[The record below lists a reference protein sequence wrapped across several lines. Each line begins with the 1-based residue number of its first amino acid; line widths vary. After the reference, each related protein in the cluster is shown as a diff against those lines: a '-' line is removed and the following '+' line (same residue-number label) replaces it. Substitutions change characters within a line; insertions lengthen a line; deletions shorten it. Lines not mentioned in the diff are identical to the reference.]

1 MTVTE
6 LALRTA
12 PSALVVNGG
21 TPEQSQDG
29 PVADRIPQP
38 RAASATARVPA
49 RTVGLIASMGVF
61 MAFFD
66 NTVVGIAYPSL
77 LAAFPEA
84 GMSGMSWVFNAY
96 AIVFAALLV
105 PAGRIAD
112 LLGRRRVFSA
122 GIVLFTLAS
131 LLCAL
136 APTAAMLIAARALQG
151 AGAAILV
158 PASLALVLQAN
169 PGRSRTPAVAAWSAT
184 AVVAAGIGPSLGGL
198 LVELWDWR
206 LVFLVNVPVGLLV
219 WRLSARKL
227 VESRAAG
234 QRGAPDLAG
243 ALLLVIAVGA
253 LILAIVQTDGWGLV
267 SPGVLVALAAAVVV
281 LAAFVR
287 RSLWHPSPV
296 VDSALLQRR
305 TFAVASGLTLLGSV
319 GFYAAGLAN
328 LLYLMEV
335 WGYSPLKAGL
345 AFTPAP
351 FVAAAAAV
359 IAGRLAAGRD
369 IRPFLLTGSV
379 LWTFAPLWL
388 ALRGGTDPAFLEVY
402 LPSAVI
408 GAIGIGLTF
417 PVVSDAAVADAP
429 GGQFAAATALNS
441 GIRELGAAVGIALCV
456 ALLGTAET
464 TGLAAFDL
472 VWFFGAGCFV
482 LFGITALVSGRI
494 EASPA
499 APEPLPVAPPR
510 PAVTVAPPAPNGRP
524 TSHRDRADQDSE
536 RKTLSILPSAVLDSA
551 ERVTLFGG
559 EWLFRQGDEGGALY
573 IVERGRIEVI
583 AEPRGRE
590 PVTLREL
597 GPGAVVGELAL
608 LSGGLRSASVRAR
621 RDTALLRVGGDELE
635 ALLEANPAFGRTL
648 LRRVARQLETA
659 RPASPPGRDAAK
671 VTALFTT
678 GQDDPVW
685 RATAL
690 FTGSIRGLGDTVVLD
705 QRIGA
710 DLLGDA
716 LEQAERRHS
725 HVLLLAGTPGTEWA
739 SSCGRQADRAVVIV
753 GDMPAVGHPVRVALP
768 RGADVALAGRFG
780 DPAAAAFLAE
790 IDAHSS
796 QRIRPGADGERDAA
810 ALARRVTGR
819 SVGLVLS
826 GGGARGFAHI
836 GVIEE
841 LLAAGIA
848 IDRVAGASMGAFI
861 GAMFAAGLDPDEIDD
876 HCYQEWVRR
885 NPARDYRLPRTSLI
899 RGAHVRSM
907 LERLLPAGIED
918 LVRPF
923 TCVSTDL
930 IRGELVAHR
939 RGPLPLSVAAS
950 MALPAFAPPVRL
962 DGRLLCDGGVIDNL
976 PVAGMAADGEGPI
989 IASDV
994 GEPED
999 RHMRRVEAP
1008 ETDPTLP
1015 EILYRLVLLQTTDS
1029 QAAARR
1035 HAQLLILPEHEG
1047 VGRLEFHQLDRMREE
1062 GRRAAAQ
1069 ALKNAPRE
1077 LFL

>member
-1 MTVTE
+1 MAVAE
-6 LALRTA
+6 LASTTL
-12 PSALVVNGG
+12 PSASSAGA
-21 TPEQSQDG
+21 
-29 PVADRIPQP
+29 PVGESIAQP
-38 RAASATARVPA
+38 RAVVAATARVPA

-77 LAAFPEA
+77 LASFPEA
-84 GMSGMSWVFNAY
+84 GMSGMSWVLNAY

-105 PAGRIAD
+105 PAGLLAD
-112 LLGRRRVFSA
+112 LLGRRRLFSA
-122 GIVLFTLAS
+122 GIVLFTFAS

-136 APTAAMLIAARALQG
+136 APTAELLIAARALQG

-158 PASLALVLQAN
+158 PASLALVLEAN

-184 AVVAAGIGPSLGGL
+184 AVVAAGIGPSIGGL
-198 LVELWDWR
+198 LVELSDWR
-206 LVFLVNVPVGLLV
+206 LVFLVNLPVGLLV

-234 QRGAPDLAG
+234 RRAAPDLAG
-243 ALLLVIAVGA
+243 SLLLMVAVAA

-267 SPGVLVALAAAVVV
+267 SVGVLVALAAAVVA

-287 RSLWHPSPV
+287 RSRRHPSPV
-296 VDSALLQRR
+296 IDHALLKRR
-305 TFAVASGLTLLGSV
+305 TFVVASGLTLLGSV

-369 IRPFLLTGSV
+369 IRPFVLTGAV

-388 ALRGGTDPAFLEVY
+388 ALRGGTEPAFLEVY

-408 GAIGIGLTF
+408 GAAGIGLTF

-429 GGQFAAATALNS
+429 GGQFAAATAVNT
-441 GIRELGAAVGIALCV
+441 GIREFGAAVGIALCV
-456 ALLGTAET
+456 ALLGTA
-464 TGLAAFDL
+464 GAGDLAAFDL
-472 VWFFGAGCFV
+472 VWFSGAGCFV
-482 LFGITALVSGRI
+482 LFGLAALMAGRI
-494 EASPA
+494 EASTTEPA
-499 APEPLPVAPPR
+499 PVPVAPPR
-510 PAVTVAPPAPNGRP
+510 PAATVVPRSPNGRP
-524 TSHRDRADQDSE
+524 ASPPGRNGADSE
-536 RKTLSILPSAVLDSA
+536 RNTLSLLPSAVLDGA
-551 ERVTLFGG
+551 ARVTLAGG
-559 EWLFRQGDEGGALY
+559 EWLFRQGDDGGAVY
-573 IVERGRIEVI
+573 IVERGRIEVV
-583 AEPRGRE
+583 AEPPGRE
-590 PVTLREL
+590 PVVIREL

-608 LSGGLRSASVRAR
+608 LSGGSRSASVRAR
-621 RDTALLRVGGDELE
+621 RDTALLRVDGE
-635 ALLEANPAFGRTL
+635 AFESLLQANPDFGRTL

-659 RPASPPGRDAAK
+659 QPRALPGRDAAT
-671 VTALFTT
+671 VTALFTA
-678 GQDDPVW
+678 GQDDACW

-690 FTGSIRGLGDTVVLD
+690 FSRAIHGFGDTVVLD
-705 QRIGA
+705 QRAGA

-716 LEQAERRHS
+716 LEQAERRHA
-725 HVLLLAGTPGTEWA
+725 HVLLLAGMPGTEWA
-739 SSCGRQADRAVVIV
+739 RSCGRQADRAVVIV
-753 GDMPAVGHPVRVALP
+753 GDVPAAGHPLRATLP
-768 RGADVALAGRFG
+768 RGADIALAGRFA
-780 DPAAAAFLAE
+780 DPAAGAFLAE

-796 QRIRPGADGERDAA
+796 QRIRAGADGKRDAA

-841 LLAAGIA
+841 LLAAGIT
-848 IDRVAGASMGAFI
+848 IDRVAGASMGAFV
-861 GAMFAAGLDPDEIDD
+861 GALFAAGLDPDEIDH

-885 NPARDYRLPRTSLI
+885 NPANDYRLPRTSLI
-899 RGAHVRSM
+899 RGMRVLSM
-907 LERLLPAGIED
+907 LERLLPAGMED
-918 LVRPF
+918 LVMPF

-930 IRGELVAHR
+930 MSGELVSHR

-999 RHMRRVEAP
+999 RHMGRVEVP
-1008 ETDPTLP
+1008 ETDPSLP
-1015 EILYRLVLLQTTDS
+1015 EILYRLVLLQTTDT

-1035 HAQLLILPEHEG
+1035 HAKLLVLPQHEG

-1062 GRRAAAQ
+1062 GRRSAAH
-1069 ALKNAPRE
+1069 ALESAPGE
-1077 LFL
+1077 LFG